1 MAEAEKNAPM
11 TDASG
16 PQGIEYEAQQWLVR
30 LTSGHA
36 TAADAQALTEWC
48 ARSPLHARAFAE
60 ANLLWDRLGKVAQRP
75 GVASGSERLVAPRR
89 LPSRRW
95 FLGGAMAA
103 SLAGAGYL
111 VVRPPLQLWPSPREF
126 AADYRTRT
134 AERRSIAVSD
144 GVTIEL
150 NTRSSLNVLGDAGA
164 GRVELVSGEAAISV
178 STRDHAGVSIDAGG
192 GLVRASDA
200 NFNLRCEAGRSVVTC
215 HRGALA
221 ITYAGRSADLGAGRQ
236 IAYADGALGSPVN
249 VDPVAVMAW
258 REGQLVFRQAPLAE
272 VVNEVNRYR
281 NGRIVLAN
289 EALGRRPV
297 DVRIPIDRVDDL
309 IAMVRE
315 AYGAK
320 VTTLPGAIVI
330 IS

>member
-1 MAEAEKNAPM
+1 MPAVGLCELVMRISICAAKQ
-11 TDASG
+11 DARWSHV
-16 PQGIEYEAQQWLVR
+16 IAVR
-30 LTSGHA
+30 L
-36 TAADAQALTEWC
+36 
-48 ARSPLHARAFAE
+48 RSLMPV
-60 ANLLWDRLGKVAQRP
+60 G
-75 GVASGSERLVAPRR
+75 
-89 LPSRRW
+89 LP
-95 FLGGAMAA
+95 
-103 SLAGAGYL
+103 
-111 VVRPPLQLWPSPREF
+111 
-126 AADYRTRT
+126 
-134 AERRSIAVSD
+134 
-144 GVTIEL
+144 
-150 NTRSSLNVLGDAGA
+150 
-164 GRVELVSGEAAISV
+164 IS
-178 STRDHAGVSIDAGG
+178 
-192 GLVRASDA
+192 
-200 NFNLRCEAGRSVVTC
+200 
-215 HRGALA
+215 
-221 ITYAGRSADLGAGRQ
+221 
-236 IAYADGALGSPVN
+236 ALGSPVN

>member
-1 MAEAEKNAPM
+1 
-11 TDASG
+11 
-16 PQGIEYEAQQWLVR
+16 
-30 LTSGHA
+30 
-36 TAADAQALTEWC
+36 
-48 ARSPLHARAFAE
+48 
-60 ANLLWDRLGKVAQRP
+60 
-75 GVASGSERLVAPRR
+75 
-89 LPSRRW
+89 
-95 FLGGAMAA
+95 
-103 SLAGAGYL
+103 
-111 VVRPPLQLWPSPREF
+111 
-126 AADYRTRT
+126 
-134 AERRSIAVSD
+134 
-144 GVTIEL
+144 
-150 NTRSSLNVLGDAGA
+150 
-164 GRVELVSGEAAISV
+164 
-178 STRDHAGVSIDAGG
+178 
-192 GLVRASDA
+192 
-200 NFNLRCEAGRSVVTC
+200 VVTC